1 MRGPTRGFRVAF
13 QEGRY
18 YDAARDEKLHRRCKK
33 RDDPMAR
40 SLVMVAS
47 AHLHASRENWAG
59 AKARLVQAEPYL
71 EQLDDKPLALELQ
84 RHVAAAEACCDVH
97 KALPN
102 LRLR

>member
-1 MRGPTRGFRVAF
+1 MRGATRGFRIAF

-18 YDAARDEKLHRRCKK
+18 YDAALDEKLHRRCKK
-33 RDDPMAR
+33 HDDPMAQ
-40 SLVMVAS
+40 SLVIVAT

-71 EQLDDKPLALELQ
+71 EKMADKGLAHELQ
-84 RHVAAAEACCDVH
+84 RHVAAAEACCDGH
-97 KALPN
+97 QPLPN